1 MKRNTMIGLLTVLFS
16 LLVTGARADT
26 VKYLVLETTDK
37 GKTEVALDKQ
47 PNISC
52 SGGELK
58 VTAGGE
64 EILSTSMANVK
75 NFYFESATTR
85 IDETVGDKPNLQQG
99 HVYMSNLKAGDSIYV
114 YDADGRLAGQ
124 QTVSADGRVDVDLT
138 TLTKGVYIV
147 KTPATSIKIINK

>member
-1 MKRNTMIGLLTVLFS
+1 MKRKTMIALLTVLFS
-16 LLVTGARADT
+16 LLVTGTRADT
-26 VKYLVLETTDK
+26 VKYLVLETIDK
-37 GKTEVALDKQ
+37 GKTEIALEKQ

-64 EILSTSMANVK
+64 EVLSTSLANVK
-75 NFYFESATTR
+75 NFYFKSAVTS
-85 IDETVGDKPNLQQG
+85 IDEIEGTKPSLQKG
-99 HVYMSNLKAGDSIYV
+99 HVYMTNLKAGDSISV

-138 TLTKGVYIV
+138 TLNKGVYIV
-147 KTPATSIKIINK
+147 KTPTTSIKIINK

>member
-1 MKRNTMIGLLTVLFS
+1 MKRKTMIGLLTVLFS

-75 NFYFESATTR
+75 DFYFESATTR
-85 IDETVGDKPNLQQG
+85 IDETVGQ
-99 HVYMSNLKAGDSIYV
+99 Y
-114 YDADGRLAGQ
+114 
-124 QTVSADGRVDVDLT
+124 TVHDCSTVRWPPPDRAPRPYRV
-138 TLTKGVYIV
+138 
-147 KTPATSIKIINK
+147 

>member
-1 MKRNTMIGLLTVLFS
+1 MKRKTTIGLLTMLFS
-16 LLVTGARADT
+16 LLVTGTRADT
-26 VKYLVLETTDK
+26 VKYLVLETADK

-64 EILSTSMANVK
+64 EVLSTSLANVT
-75 NFYFESATTR
+75 NFYFTSASTR
-85 IDETVGDKPNLQQG
+85 IDETVGAKPSLQKG
-99 HVYMSNLKAGDSIYV
+99 HVYMTNLKAGDSISIYG
-114 YDADGRLAGQ
+114 ADGRLAGQ

-147 KTPATSIKIINK
+147 KTPTTSIKVINK